1 MSESQPILD
10 VRNES
15 GILILTL
22 NRPDKLNALNRAVL
36 KALDEQ
42 IEFAYTSAS
51 VKGIIITGSGS
62 KAFGAGADISEF
74 SSLQPH
80 EAQLLSQEG
89 QLIFQKIDKLN
100 KPVIA
105 AVNGFAL
112 GGGFELALA
121 CHIRIAS
128 DNAKFG
134 LPESTLG
141 LLPGYGGTQ
150 RLPLIIGKGRAIEL
164 MLTAEQIAAD
174 KALAWGIVNSVTTQE
189 ELIPTCIALLQKFFT
204 KAPVSIQEV
213 LRCVH
218 LASDTSGTAFNEEAK
233 SFGRCAGTE
242 DFKEGVQA
250 FMEKRKA
257 SFSGK

>member
-1 MSESQPILD
+1 MNEASSLLD
-10 VRNES
+10 VRNDA
-15 GILILTL
+15 GILIITL

-36 KALDEQ
+36 QALDEQ
-42 IEFAYTSAS
+42 IEFAYTSPT
-51 VKGIIITGSGS
+51 VKGIIITGSGV
-62 KAFGAGADISEF
+62 KAFAAGADISEF

-89 QLIFQKIDKLN
+89 QLIFEKIDKLT

-150 RLPLIIGKGRAIEL
+150 RLPMIIGKGRAIEA
-164 MLTAEQIAAD
+164 MLTAEQIPAA
-174 KALAWGIVNSVTTQE
+174 KALDWGIVNAVTTQE
-189 ELIPTCIALLQKFFT
+189 ELLPTCSTLMQKFFT
-204 KAPVSIQEV
+204 KSPTSVQEI
-213 LRCVH
+213 LRCTH
-218 LASDTSGTAFNEEAK
+218 LAIETSGTAFNQEAK

-257 SFSGK
+257 TFTGK

>member
-1 MSESQPILD
+1 MIQSSSILEI
-10 VRNES
+10 RNES
-15 GILILTL
+15 GILILML
-22 NRPDKLNALNRAVL
+22 NRPEKLNALNRAVL
-36 KALDEQ
+36 QEIDAQ
-42 IEFAYTSAS
+42 IELAYTDAS
-51 VKGIIITGSGS
+51 IKGIIITGSGN
-62 KAFGAGADISEF
+62 KAFAAGADISEF
-74 SSLQPH
+74 SSLKPH

-112 GGGFELALA
+112 GGGFELSLA

-134 LPESTLG
+134 LPEATLG

-150 RLPLIIGKGRAIEL
+150 RLPLIVGKGRAIEM
-164 MLTAEQIAAD
+164 MLTGEQVDAT
-174 KALAWGIVNSVTTQE
+174 KALAWGIVNYVTTQE
-189 ELIPTCIALLQKFFT
+189 ELIPTCISLLQKMLA
-204 KAPVSIQEV
+204 KAPTSIQEV
-213 LRCVH
+213 LRCTH
-218 LASDTSGTAFNEEAK
+218 LAMETGGASFNEEAK

-242 DFKEGVQA
+242 DFTEGVQA

-257 SFSGK
+257 TFTGK

>member
-1 MSESQPILD
+1 MSEAQIILD
-10 VRNES
+10 VYNED
-15 GILILTL
+15 GILIITL

-36 KALDEQ
+36 QAIDAQ
-42 IEFAYTSAS
+42 IEFASTSEL
-51 VKGIIITGSGS
+51 VKGIIITGSGP
-62 KAFGAGADISEF
+62 KAFAAGADISEF
-74 SSLQPH
+74 SALLPH

-89 QLIFQKIDKLN
+89 QLIFQKIDKLT

-134 LPESTLG
+134 LPEATLG

-164 MLTAEQIAAD
+164 MLTAEQVTAQ
-174 KALAWGIVNSVTTQE
+174 KALDWGIVNIVTTQE
-189 ELIPTCIALLQKFFT
+189 ELLATAKALLQKFFT
-204 KAPVSIQEV
+204 KAPTSIQEV
-213 LRCVH
+213 LRCTH
-218 LASDTSGTAFNEEAK
+218 LAIDTAGTAFNEEAK

-257 SFSGK
+257 SFTGK

>member
-1 MSESQPILD
+1 MSEMPSILD
-10 VRNES
+10 VHNEH

-36 KALDEQ
+36 QALDEQ
-42 IEFAYTSAS
+42 IEFAYAS
-51 VKGIIITGSGS
+51 DAVKGIIITGSGA
-62 KAFGAGADISEF
+62 KAFAAGADISEF

-89 QLIFQKIDKLN
+89 QLIFQKIDKLT

-150 RLPLIIGKGRAIEL
+150 RLPLLIGKGRAIEL
-164 MLTAEQIAAD
+164 MLTAEQITAD
-174 KALAWGIVNSVTTQE
+174 KALAWGIVNTVTTQE
-189 ELIPTCIALLQKFFT
+189 ELIPACIALLQKFFT
-204 KAPVSIQEV
+204 KAPTSIQEV
-213 LRCVH
+213 LRCAH
-218 LASDTSGTAFNEEAK
+218 LALDTSGTAFAQEAK

-250 FMEKRKA
+250 FMEKRKT
-257 SFSGK
+257 SFTGK

>member
-1 MSESQPILD
+1 MSQSSSTLEI
-10 VRNES
+10 RNES
-15 GILILTL
+15 GILIITL
-22 NRPDKLNALNRAVL
+22 NRPEKLNALNRAVL
-36 KALDEQ
+36 QGIDAQ
-42 IEFAYTSAS
+42 IELAYTDAS
-51 VKGIIITGSGS
+51 IKAIIITGSGN
-62 KAFGAGADISEF
+62 KAFAAGADISEF

-89 QLIFQKIDKLN
+89 QLIFQKIDKIN

-112 GGGFELALA
+112 GGGFELSLA

-134 LPESTLG
+134 LPEATLG

-150 RLPLIIGKGRAIEL
+150 RLPLIVGKGKAIEM
-164 MLTAEQIAAD
+164 MLTAEQLDAT

-189 ELIPTCIALLQKFFT
+189 ELIPTCISLLQKMLA
-204 KAPVSIQEV
+204 KAPTSIQEV
-213 LRCVH
+213 LRCTH
-218 LASDTSGTAFNEEAK
+218 LAMETGGTSFNEEAK
-233 SFGRCAGTE
+233 SFGRCAGTQ
-242 DFKEGVQA
+242 DFVEGVQA

-257 SFSGK
+257 TFTGK

>member
-1 MSESQPILD
+1 MSETLSILD
-10 VRNES
+10 VRNEF

-22 NRPDKLNALNRAVL
+22 NRPDKLNALNREVL
-36 KALDEQ
+36 LALDKQ
-42 IEFAYTSAS
+42 IEFASIS
-51 VKGIIITGSGS
+51 ELVKGIIITGSGV
-62 KAFGAGADISEF
+62 KAFAAGADISEF
-74 SSLQPH
+74 SSLQSH

-89 QLIFQKIDKLN
+89 QLIFQKIDKLI

-150 RLPLIIGKGRAIEL
+150 RLPLIIGKGRAIEI
-164 MLTAEQIAAD
+164 MLTAEQITAD
-174 KALAWGIVNSVTTQE
+174 KALTWGIVNAVTTQE
-189 ELIPTCIALLQKFFT
+189 ELLPTCIALLQKFFT
-204 KAPVSIQEV
+204 KAPSSIQEV
-213 LRCVH
+213 LRCTH
-218 LASDTSGTAFNEEAK
+218 LAVDTSGTSFNEEAK
-233 SFGRCAGTE
+233 SFGRCAGTQ

-257 SFSGK
+257 SFTGK

>member
-1 MSESQPILD
+1 MEAVPSLLD
-10 VRNES
+10 VRNDG
-15 GILILTL
+15 GILIITI
-22 NRPDKLNALNRAVL
+22 NRPDKLNALNRALL
-36 KALDEQ
+36 KELDEN
-42 IEFAYTSAS
+42 IEFAYTSDT
-51 VKGIIITGSGS
+51 VKGVIITGSGI
-62 KAFGAGADISEF
+62 KAFAAGADISEF
-74 SSLQPH
+74 SALAPH

-89 QLIFQKIDKLN
+89 QFIFEKIDKLT

-121 CHIRIAS
+121 CHIRLAS
-128 DNAKFG
+128 ENAKFG

-150 RLPLIIGKGRAIEL
+150 RLPQIIGKGRSLEM
-164 MLTAEQIAAD
+164 MLTADHLPAQTAFS
-174 KALAWGIVNSVTTQE
+174 WGLVNGVTPQE
-189 ELIPTCIALLQKFFT
+189 ELLPTCIALLQKFFT
-204 KAPVSIQEV
+204 KSPTSIQEI
-213 LRCVH
+213 LRCTH
-218 LASDTSGTAFNEEAK
+218 AGLETSGTSFLQESK

-257 SFSGK
+257 TFTGK

>member
-1 MSESQPILD
+1 MSEIPSILD

-36 KALDEQ
+36 QALDEQ
-42 IEFAYTSAS
+42 IEFAYASTS
-51 VKGIIITGSGS
+51 VKGIIITGSGA
-62 KAFGAGADISEF
+62 KAFAAGADISEF

-89 QLIFQKIDKLN
+89 QLIFQKIDKLT

-112 GGGFELALA
+112 GGGFELTLA

-164 MLTAEQIAAD
+164 MLTAEQITAE
-174 KALAWGIVNSVTTQE
+174 KALAWGIVNTVTTQE
-189 ELIPTCIALLQKFFT
+189 ELLPTCIALLQKFFT
-204 KAPVSIQEV
+204 KAPTSIQEV
-213 LRCVH
+213 LRCAH
-218 LASDTSGTAFNEEAK
+218 LAIDTSGTSFNEEAK

-257 SFSGK
+257 SFTGK

>member
-1 MSESQPILD
+1 
-10 VRNES
+10 
-15 GILILTL
+15 
-22 NRPDKLNALNRAVL
+22 
-36 KALDEQ
+36 
-42 IEFAYTSAS
+42 
-51 VKGIIITGSGS
+51 
-62 KAFGAGADISEF
+62 
-74 SSLQPH
+74 LQPH

-89 QLIFQKIDKLN
+89 QLIFQKIDKLT

-112 GGGFELALA
+112 GGGFELTLA

-150 RLPLIIGKGRAIEL
+150 RLPLLIGKSRAIEL
-164 MLTAEQIAAD
+164 MLTAEQITAD
-174 KALAWGIVNSVTTQE
+174 KALAWGIVNTVTTQE
-189 ELIPTCIALLQKFFT
+189 ELLPACIALLQKFFT
-204 KAPVSIQEV
+204 KAPTSIQEV
-213 LRCVH
+213 LRCAH
-218 LASDTSGTAFNEEAK
+218 LAVETSGTAFVEEAK
-233 SFGRCAGTE
+233 SFGRCAGTQ

-257 SFSGK
+257 TFTGK

>member
-1 MSESQPILD
+1 MSDTPSILD

-36 KALDEQ
+36 QALDQQ
-42 IEFAYTSAS
+42 IEFAYTSES
-51 VKGIIITGSGS
+51 VKGIIITGSGI
-62 KAFGAGADISEF
+62 KAFAAGADISEF

-89 QLIFQKIDKLN
+89 QLIFQKIDKLT

-128 DNAKFG
+128 ENAKFG

-150 RLPLIIGKGRAIEL
+150 RLPLLIGKGRAIEL
-164 MLTAEQIAAD
+164 MLTAEQITAE
-174 KALAWGIVNSVTTQE
+174 KALAWGIVNTVTTQE
-189 ELIPTCIALLQKFFT
+189 ELLPACITLLQKFFT
-204 KAPVSIQEV
+204 KAPTSIQEV
-213 LRCVH
+213 LRCAH
-218 LASDTSGTAFNEEAK
+218 LAMDTSGTAFNEEAK

-257 SFSGK
+257 SFTGK

>member
-1 MSESQPILD
+1 MSDTPSILD
-10 VRNES
+10 VRTES

-36 KALDEQ
+36 QALDEQ
-42 IEFAYTSAS
+42 IEYAYASES
-51 VKGIIITGSGS
+51 VKGIIITGTGV
-62 KAFGAGADISEF
+62 KAFAAGADISEF
-74 SSLQPH
+74 SSLKPH

-89 QLIFQKIDKLN
+89 QLIFQKIDKLT

-164 MLTAEQIAAD
+164 MLTAEQITAD
-174 KALAWGIVNSVTTQE
+174 KALAWGILNTVTTQE
-189 ELIPTCIALLQKFFT
+189 ELLPACIALMQKFFT
-204 KAPVSIQEV
+204 KAPASIQEV
-213 LRCVH
+213 LRCAH
-218 LASDTSGTAFNEEAK
+218 LASDTAGTSFNEEAK

-257 SFSGK
+257 SFTGK

>member
-1 MSESQPILD
+1 MESTPSLLD
-10 VRNES
+10 VRNDG
-15 GILILTL
+15 GIFIITL
-22 NRPDKLNALNRAVL
+22 NRLDKLNALNRPLL
-36 KALDEQ
+36 KELDEQ
-42 IEFAYTSAS
+42 IEFAYTSDT
-51 VKGIIITGSGS
+51 VKGIIITGSGV
-62 KAFGAGADISEF
+62 KAFAAGADISEF
-74 SSLQPH
+74 SALLPH

-89 QLIFQKIDKLN
+89 QLIFEKIDKLT

-150 RLPLIIGKGRAIEL
+150 RLPQIIGKGRALEM
-164 MLTAEQIAAD
+164 MLTAEHATAQT
-174 KALAWGIVNSVTTQE
+174 ALSWGLVNAVTSQE
-189 ELIPTCIALLQKFFT
+189 ELLSTCISLLQKFFAKSPT
-204 KAPVSIQEV
+204 SIQEI
-213 LRCVH
+213 LRCTH
-218 LASDTSGTAFNEEAK
+218 LASETSGTSFLQEAK

-257 SFSGK
+257 IFTGK

>member
-1 MSESQPILD
+1 MEAVPSLLD
-10 VRNES
+10 VRNDD
-15 GILILTL
+15 GILIITL
-22 NRPDKLNALNRAVL
+22 NRPDKLNALNRAL
-36 KALDEQ
+36 LHELDEQ
-42 IEFAYTSAS
+42 IEFAYTSHS
-51 VKGIIITGSGS
+51 VKGIIITGSGV
-62 KAFGAGADISEF
+62 KAFAAGADISEF
-74 SSLQPH
+74 SALQPH

-89 QLIFQKIDKLN
+89 QLIFEKIDKLT

-150 RLPLIIGKGRAIEL
+150 RLPQIVGKGRALEM
-164 MLTAEQIAAD
+164 MLTAEHLPAQT
-174 KALAWGIVNSVTTQE
+174 ALSWGLVNAVASQE
-189 ELIPTCIALLQKFFT
+189 ELLSTSITLLQKFFT
-204 KAPVSIQEV
+204 KSPTSIQEI
-213 LRCVH
+213 LRCTH
-218 LASDTSGTAFNEEAK
+218 LSMESSGTSFLQEAK

-257 SFSGK
+257 TFTGK

>member
-1 MSESQPILD
+1 MNEASSLLD
-10 VRNES
+10 VRNDA
-15 GILILTL
+15 GILIITL

-36 KALDEQ
+36 QALDEQ
-42 IEFAYTSAS
+42 IEFAYTSAD
-51 VKGIIITGSGS
+51 VKGIIITGAGA
-62 KAFGAGADISEF
+62 KAFAAGADISEF
-74 SSLQPH
+74 SSLHPH

-89 QLIFQKIDKLN
+89 QLIFEKIDKLT

-121 CHIRIAS
+121 CHIRLAS

-150 RLPLIIGKGRAIEL
+150 RLPLIIGKGRAIEA
-164 MLTAEQIAAD
+164 MLTAEQIPAQ
-174 KALAWGIVNSVTTQE
+174 KALDWGIVNAVTTQE
-189 ELIPTCIALLQKFFT
+189 ELLPACITLLQKFFT
-204 KAPVSIQEV
+204 KSPTSVQEI
-213 LRCVH
+213 LRCTH
-218 LASDTSGTAFNEEAK
+218 LAVETSGTSFNQEAK

-257 SFSGK
+257 TFTGK

>member
-1 MSESQPILD
+1 MSETLSILD
-10 VRNES
+10 VRNEF

-22 NRPDKLNALNRAVL
+22 NRPDKLNALNREVL
-36 KALDEQ
+36 LALDKQ
-42 IEFAYTSAS
+42 IEFASIS
-51 VKGIIITGSGS
+51 ELVKGIIITGSGV
-62 KAFGAGADISEF
+62 KAFAAGADISEF
-74 SSLQPH
+74 SSLQSH

-89 QLIFQKIDKLN
+89 QLIFQKIDKLT

-150 RLPLIIGKGRAIEL
+150 RLPLIIGKGRAIEI
-164 MLTAEQIAAD
+164 MLTAEQITAD
-174 KALAWGIVNSVTTQE
+174 KALTWGIVNAVTTQE
-189 ELIPTCIALLQKFFT
+189 ELLPTCIALLQKFFT
-204 KAPVSIQEV
+204 KAPSSIQEV
-213 LRCVH
+213 LRCTH
-218 LASDTSGTAFNEEAK
+218 LAVDTSGTSFNEEAK
-233 SFGRCAGTE
+233 SFGRCAGTQ

-257 SFSGK
+257 SFTGK

>member
-1 MSESQPILD
+1 MSETSSILD

-36 KALDEQ
+36 QALDEQ
-42 IEFAYTSAS
+42 IEFAYTSES
-51 VKGIIITGSGS
+51 VNGVIITGSGV
-62 KAFGAGADISEF
+62 KAFAAGADISEF

-89 QLIFQKIDKLN
+89 QLIFQKIDKLT

-164 MLTAEQIAAD
+164 MLTAEQITAD
-174 KALAWGIVNSVTTQE
+174 KALQWGIVNTVVTQE
-189 ELIPTCIALLQKFFT
+189 ELLSTCISLMQKFFT
-204 KAPVSIQEV
+204 KAPTSIQEV
-213 LRCVH
+213 LRCIN
-218 LASDTSGTAFNEEAK
+218 LAMDSSGTSFNEEAK
-233 SFGRCAGTE
+233 SFGRCAGTQ

-257 SFSGK
+257 SFTGK